1 MAESRSYSFFT
12 QGKDFTIPVD
22 LFLWGWRAP
31 KSQHLEG
38 FMLLTFFSLQWRDVQ
53 KALGVRGAVG
63 GLGLSQGLTQGWSGW
78 L

>member
-1 MAESRSYSFFT
+1 
-12 QGKDFTIPVD
+12 
-22 LFLWGWRAP
+22 
-31 KSQHLEG
+31 
-38 FMLLTFFSLQWRDVQ
+38 MLLTFFSLQWRDVQ